1 MLSFSV
7 VFQELMQS
15 SPCVLSKWKSKY
27 ICQLLF
33 GSGVLVSLSLSGP
46 QLEKVVIDR
55 SLVGKLISDTIS
67 DGNYTRV
74 QINCPY

>member
-1 MLSFSV
+1 MIRKIFFKDSNFQHIFFSPILTW
-7 VFQELMQS
+7 F
-15 SPCVLSKWKSKY
+15 
-27 ICQLLF
+27 QLLF

-67 DGNYTRV
+67 DGNYNRV
-74 QINCPY
+74 QINCLH